1 MNFDQVVCPEC
12 GRIAAYL
19 FTLESRPGT
28 PLCSE
33 CVRVHRHRQ
42 DGPPVAPRP
51 RQERERRPRRRVGQE
66 A

>member
-12 GRIAAYL
+12 GRAAAYL

-33 CVRVHRHRQ
+33 CVRQ
-42 DGPPVAPRP
+42 L
-51 RQERERRPRRRVGQE
+51 RRLLAG
-66 A
+66 